1 MADRPPLDLLIK
13 NVRFVRPGHHP
24 VETRDLGIADGRFT
38 RVEPAI
44 DAALARAVFD
54 ARGFIHSYPQGF
66 PHPQPTHILWITGY
80 WTPTRGGDPVS
91 SEAEKV
97 HVDWGLRFD

>member
-54 ARGFIHSYPQGF
+54 ARGRYIASPDSAPGA
-66 PHPQPTHILWITGY
+66 
-80 WTPTRGGDPVS
+80 S
-91 SEAEKV
+91 SP
-97 HVDWGLRFD
+97 

>member
-13 NVRFVRPGHHP
+13 NVRLVRPGHHP
-24 VETRDLGIADGRFT
+24 VETRDRGIADGRFT

-54 ARGFIHSYPQGF
+54 ARGRYIARPDSAPGA
-66 PHPQPTHILWITGY
+66 
-80 WTPTRGGDPVS
+80 S
-91 SEAEKV
+91 SP
-97 HVDWGLRFD
+97 